1 MRPKK
6 RVQSQ
11 EELFKSRLDQM
22 LAPRH
27 PLYRLSNA
35 IDWKFFEDEFGRL
48 YTEKKGRPGKPIRL
62 LVGLHYL
69 KNAYDESDES
79 CVERF
84 LEITNSSNPA

>member
-1 MRPKK
+1 MRAKK

-22 LAPRH
+22 LFPRH

-35 IDWKFFEDEFGRL
+35 ITWTYFEDEFGSL
-48 YTEKKGRPGKPIRL
+48 YTEKKGRPEKPIRL

-69 KNAYDESDES
+69 KNAYDESYES
-79 CVERF
+79 CFDRF
-84 LEITNSSNPA
+84 LENPY